1 YSCQTL
7 DDIIALPVDQLM
19 APDAAIFLWVVQPM
33 YPEAMRVLTP
43 GGSRIVPPP
52 SYGSKCRSGGT
63 NTSFHCVS
71 AHGWGFGI
79 TLVLAQNNVGLPR
92 GVKATGAK
100 AWRLSRSSSRPS
112 ASIPAN
118 LMKSHAALIASS
130 AMCRASS
137 YSRASSGRTGMLGVM
152 RSINFLT
159 EAG

>member
-1 YSCQTL
+1 PSEVQTSSRQARRHTAICGLASASSEEHRTGLERIIPMLDQLPSPFDSGPFIGLPRGYFRIGYIDPPWTFHAWSHRGEGKGACQHYSWQTL

-71 AHGWGFGI
+71 
-79 TLVLAQNNVGLPR
+79 
-92 GVKATGAK
+92 
-100 AWRLSRSSSRPS
+100 
-112 ASIPAN
+112 
-118 LMKSHAALIASS
+118 
-130 AMCRASS
+130 
-137 YSRASSGRTGMLGVM
+137 
-152 RSINFLT
+152 
-159 EAG
+159 